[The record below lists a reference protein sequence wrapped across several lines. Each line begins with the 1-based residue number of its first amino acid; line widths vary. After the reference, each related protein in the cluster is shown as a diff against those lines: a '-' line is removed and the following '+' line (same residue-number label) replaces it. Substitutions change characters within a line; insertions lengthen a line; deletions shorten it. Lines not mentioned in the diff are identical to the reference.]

1 MGIRAKS
8 IRARTF
14 DATPRS
20 RAPFG
25 EDLFDVTT
33 ANDVFEPAS
42 IAGSKVVDGDISE
55 TELASSVPAALEQGG
70 SLELNGDVLAVL
82 YVETNYVASANQIA
96 AHLEGIDDA
105 LGAIN
110 PSTPIS
116 DNKDMVATV
125 TASDGDLA
133 TVITL
138 TTTPINDGY
147 VVVEVNGHSYV
158 VGDGVK
164 TDDCYFSGDSGTT
177 ARNISDVIAGD
188 TLHWNGTVAGFEL
201 DGIDRIDLH
210 YDT

>member
-8 IRARTF
+8 IKARTF
-14 DATPRS
+14 DAAPRS

-25 EDLFDVTT
+25 EDVFDLTT
-33 ANDVFEPAS
+33 TNDVFEPAS
-42 IAGSKVVDGDISE
+42 IAGSKVVEGDISE

-70 SLELNGDVLAVL
+70 TLELDGDSLAVL
-82 YVETNYVASANQIA
+82 YVETNYVANNNQIA
-96 AHLEGIDDA
+96 SHLEGIDDA
-105 LGAIN
+105 LGAID
-110 PSTPIS
+110 PSTPVS
-116 DNKDMVATV
+116 SNKDMVATATV
-125 TASDGDLA
+125 SDGDLA

-138 TTTPINDGY
+138 AVTPINDGY
-147 VVVEVNGHSYV
+147 IVVEVNGHSYV

-177 ARNISDVIAGD
+177 ARNIADVVAGD

-201 DGIDRIDLH
+201 DGIDRIDFH